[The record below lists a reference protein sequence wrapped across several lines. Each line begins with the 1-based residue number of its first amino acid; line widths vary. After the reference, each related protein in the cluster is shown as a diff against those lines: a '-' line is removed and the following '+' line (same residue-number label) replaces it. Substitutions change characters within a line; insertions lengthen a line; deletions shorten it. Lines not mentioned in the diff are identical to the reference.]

1 MFDHQLIIIG
11 ILVCIVLPVII
22 MTGADEILGGFLLPI
37 VLAIAVLLLVDMI
50 VTYFIP
56 IKTVAYIVN
65 IGMVFIFW
73 FFYPKMKRRIK
84 EILHTDDLTEI
95 K

>member
-11 ILVCIVLPVII
+11 LLVCIVLPVII
-22 MTGADEILGGFLLPI
+22 MSGADEILGGFLLPI
-37 VLAIAVLLLVDMI
+37 ILGIVVILLVDMT

-56 IKTVAYIVN
+56 IKTVAYIAN
-65 IGMVFIFW
+65 IGVLFLFW